1 MKSTADFR
9 SREPLFD
16 RFVPSWRSEHRP
28 HTGTRLSICHR
39 RTQRPPCT
47 PKPVPGLAGSMDV
60 GLRIVRVGADERD
73 GRGRGRRAPGVEAR
87 HPRECRHSPATRSP
101 SGRQHPA
108 GSRPEPRASPF
119 PGVHAEGDPRR
130 WGLVR
135 GRSSVSLQCRDEGC
149 RGAAA
154 LLFTAG
160 MGRCRWEG
168 VGVTCTAPR

>member
-28 HTGTRLSICHR
+28 HTGTHLSICHR
-39 RTQRPPCT
+39 WTQRPPCT
-47 PKPVPGLAGSMDV
+47 PTCPGAGGKHGRGSSHRE
-60 GLRIVRVGADERD
+60 G

-87 HPRECRHSPATRSP
+87 HPRERRHSPATRSP

-154 LLFTAG
+154 FLFTAG